1 MWSDN
6 QYLRELDPEPTIKM
20 NPVDARERGI
30 ADGSYVEVFND
41 RGHCVA
47 KAVLNEG
54 IRPGC
59 TVYPKSW
66 QQNQFKA
73 GSWSELLT
81 SVYDPVGVN
90 ESYFDNLVEV
100 RVWNEG

>member
-1 MWSDN
+1 
-6 QYLRELDPEPTIKM
+6 M
-20 NPVDARERGI
+20 NPKDAQERGVK
-30 ADGSYVEVFND
+30 DGDYVEVYND

-47 KAVLNEG
+47 KCVYNNG

-59 TVYPKSW
+59 MVYPKSW
-66 QQNQFKA
+66 QAYQHKA

-81 SVYDPVGVN
+81 SEYDPVGVN